1 MASEIKISNIKAND
15 GTGALTI
22 ANSNGNITNAGTF
35 TSTGAI
41 TASGGIANA
50 GTIGAGTLGSS
61 VVFPAGH
68 IIQSVYNPTI
78 TNTTTDTKTT
88 DTAIADVIN
97 QITITS
103 GNGVAIYC
111 SAWCITNPAGNSY
124 GSVAIKEGTVAS
136 PSTELFRCHYGS
148 GSNVNSYA
156 QESFWAYDSTP
167 ASTTPSYCISI
178 NKGSGSTASVY
189 VYSFVAEYFRIHL
202 FEVQQ

>member
-1 MASEIKISNIKAND
+1 MPSQIQVTDVKAKD
-15 GTGALTI
+15 GTAGISI
-22 ANSNGNITNAGTF
+22 AD
-35 TSTGAI
+35 STGRVSF
-41 TASGGIANA
+41 TETNP
-50 GTIGAGTLGSS
+50 TLTLGSNTT
-61 VVFPAGH
+61 FPAGH

-78 TNTTTDTKTT
+78 TNSTTDTKTS

-178 NKGSGSTASVY
+178 NKGSGSTASIY
-189 VYSFVAEYFRIHL
+189 VYSFASNYFRIHL